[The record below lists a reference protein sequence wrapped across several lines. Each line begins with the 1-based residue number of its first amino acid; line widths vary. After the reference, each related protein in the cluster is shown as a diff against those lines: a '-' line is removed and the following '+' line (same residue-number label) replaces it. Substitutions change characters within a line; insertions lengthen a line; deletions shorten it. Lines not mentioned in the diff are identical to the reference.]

1 MKKNILLGVL
11 LLILLFSYS
20 TKLKRKK
27 NNKTINKENAILITV
42 VNGRKFDSNEEK
54 TTKITDVFDKK
65 NSIQNPF
72 NISKN
77 KNTIKHSSRNN
88 KGKIMFSNDHYIIS
102 ETQLD

>member
-1 MKKNILLGVL
+1 MKKNILLGIL
-11 LLILLFSYS
+11 LLILLFSYP

-27 NNKTINKENAILITV
+27 NNKTINKENAILITE
-42 VNGRKFDSNEEK
+42 VNGRKFDSKEDK
-54 TTKITDVFDKK
+54 TTKITEGFYKQ

-88 KGKIMFSNDHYIIS
+88 KGKIMLSNDHYIIS
-102 ETQLD
+102 ETKLD

>member
-11 LLILLFSYS
+11 LLILLFSYP

-27 NNKTINKENAILITV
+27 NNKTINKENAILTTA

-54 TTKITDVFDKK
+54 TTKITEGFDKK

-88 KGKIMFSNDHYIIS
+88 KGKIMLSNDHYIIS
-102 ETQLD
+102 ENQLD